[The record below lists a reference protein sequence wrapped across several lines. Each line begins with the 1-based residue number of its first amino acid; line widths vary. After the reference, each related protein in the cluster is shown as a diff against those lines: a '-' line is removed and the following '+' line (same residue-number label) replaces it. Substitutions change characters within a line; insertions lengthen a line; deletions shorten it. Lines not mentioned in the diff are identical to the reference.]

1 MTSFDL
7 NPTRGQNPGAAA
19 GSPDAAP
26 KAQLHVDSDWKA
38 QAQAEKERLAKQ
50 EQERSKD
57 RRGPG
62 GAGAEELPP
71 ADFRALVDI
80 LASQALGGLGAYG
93 DSKTGRVI
101 VDLVGARFGI
111 DLLGVLEEKTKGNLT
126 DEEAHELREI
136 LAGLRSR
143 YVHFHDLV
151 TRQQAAATVAA
162 AGGAVPGVS
171 AGTPRPPAAGGP
183 TLHVP

>member
-1 MTSFDL
+1 MTSFEL
-7 NPTRGQNPGAAA
+7 NPARGPSSASGG
-19 GSPDAAP
+19 GSDAP
-26 KAQLHVDSDWKA
+26 KPQLHVDSDWKA

-57 RRGPG
+57 RRSGGPG
-62 GAGAEELPP
+62 GAEELPP

-101 VDLVGARFGI
+101 VDLVGAKFGI
-111 DLLGVLEEKTKGNLT
+111 DLLGVLEQKTKGNLST
-126 DEEAHELREI
+126 EEAEELREI

-151 TRQQAAATVAA
+151 TRQQAAAAM
-162 AGGAVPGVS
+162 GGAGAVGLGGPTGES
-171 AGTPRPPAAGGP
+171 PRPPVAGGP
-183 TLHVP
+183 SLHVP